1 MNRAQNASLES
12 SLIEVAT
19 APGYAKA
26 PAAAPV
32 AAPRA
37 AQPRPAS
44 SEQQRCAGIRPEVL
58 ARVLQLIDQRFNE
71 PLRVEDLGRHA
82 CLSPFHF
89 ARMFKIS
96 VGQAP
101 HAYLTTKR
109 MQYARDLL
117 AETSVPIAEVARR
130 VGFRTQAHFSGVF
143 RKQVGVT
150 PGQFRRE
157 HRNPNA
163 NAPARDVE
171 V

>member
-1 MNRAQNASLES
+1 MNRADNASLES
-12 SLIEVAT
+12 SVVEVAT
-19 APGYAKA
+19 APSYSQ
-26 PAAAPV
+26 APV
-32 AAPRA
+32 PAPVTTPHTAQPQPRA
-37 AQPRPAS
+37 AS
-44 SEQQRCAGIRPEVL
+44 TEQQRCAGIRPEVL

-109 MQYARDLL
+109 MQHARDLL
-117 AETSVPIAEVARR
+117 AETGIPIAEVARR

-157 HRNPNA
+157 HRNA
-163 NAPARDVE
+163 AARGAE
-171 V
+171 A